1 MHRRLPSLIA
11 VRAFEAAGRRL
22 SFSKAADELGVTQ
35 GAISRQIKILE
46 DFLKT
51 LLFRRLTR
59 RVELT
64 PFGEIYLVSMSSAL
78 DTIEHSTSRALGA
91 KRYLSAS
98 ILPSTAT
105 LWLLNHLTAFMR
117 KYPNIHIRVSTSM
130 DPVDFRKQDFD
141 LAIRVGKLPGK
152 QYPANTSQ
160 INFRMVED
168 WTGIVAT
175 HLWPDEITPVCS
187 TKLLAEG
194 PPLHTPQDLR
204 HYRLIHNVA
213 RADCWPAWLRAQKAE
228 DVRGKEEI
236 EFSHS
241 FMAVQAVREHL
252 GVAAVPTIEID
263 NLEWRD
269 ELVYP
274 FKARIRS
281 AGEYYLLYPEDRTH
295 QPEIKF
301 FAEWLATF
309 Q

>member
-51 LLFRRLTR
+51 PLFRRLTR
-59 RVELT
+59 RIELT
-64 PFGEIYLVSMSSAL
+64 PFGEIYLASMSSAL

-105 LWLLNHLTAFMR
+105 LWLLNHLTAFMQ
-117 KYPNIHIRVSTSM
+117 KYPNIRIRVSTSM

-152 QYPANTSQ
+152 RYPSNTSQ

-168 WTGIVAT
+168 WAGVVAT
-175 HLWPDEITPVCS
+175 RLWPDDVTPVCS

-194 PPLHTPQDLR
+194 PPLRTPQDLR
-204 HYRLIHNVA
+204 HYRLIHNLA
-213 RADCWPAWLRAQKAE
+213 RADCWPAWLRAQKAD
-228 DVRGKEEI
+228 DVRGKEDI

-252 GVAAVPTIEID
+252 GIAAVPTIEID

-281 AGEYYLLYPEDRTH
+281 AGEYYLLCPEDRTH

-301 FAEWLATF
+301 FTEWLATF